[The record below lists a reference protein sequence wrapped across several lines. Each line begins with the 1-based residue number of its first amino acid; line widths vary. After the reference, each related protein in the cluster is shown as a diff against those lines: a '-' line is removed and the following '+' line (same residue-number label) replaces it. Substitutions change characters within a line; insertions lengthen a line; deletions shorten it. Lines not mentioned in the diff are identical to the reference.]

1 VGCKATVLSI
11 GILRIEVDTIVTTY
25 SIALID
31 KELTLG
37 SKGVDVMTF
46 VDRQDNRP
54 RKEYSTRT
62 RSPVR
67 FAAKEVDYS
76 F

>member
-1 VGCKATVLSI
+1 MGCKATVLSI

-46 VDRQDNRP
+46 VDRQDNRA
-54 RKEYSTRT
+54 REEYSTRT
-62 RSPVR
+62 SSPVR
-67 FAAKEVDYS
+67 FVAKGNRNP
-76 F
+76 